1 MASELLQWF
10 EQDGGLLHSLQLQ
23 YIDEEQGLSLIAGE
37 EIAAGT
43 QVMTIPLKSCMT
55 VESALQNEL
64 SCLAPDSASLPTDE
78 LLALYLM
85 SEKQKGQSSRYAEY
99 IK

>member
-10 EQDGGLLHSLQLQ
+10 KQESGSLHSLQLQ
-23 YIDEEQGLSLIAGE
+23 YIDEEQGLSLIAEE

-43 QVMTIPLKSCMT
+43 QVMTIPLKCCMT
-55 VESALQNEL
+55 IESALQNEL
-64 SCLAPDSASLPTDE
+64 SCLAQESSSLPTDE

-85 SEKQKGQSSRYAEY
+85 SEKRKGQSSRYAEY